1 MQTMATA
8 RRAARRSFGSIKQQ
22 RSGRYQASYVGPDD
36 ARHTAPTTF
45 TTKLDAEGWLNDER
59 RRVEWGDWTTP
70 ASREAARQAAR
81 AQHTVTSYAETW
93 LPARVNSR
101 GKPLADKTRSEYR
114 RYLERLILPALGD
127 LSLTDVTPAT
137 IKSWY
142 DRLNRQTVR
151 MNWNAYVLLK
161 SIFASAVDDELIERN
176 PCRLKIKTPQRA
188 DGIGEPLTVVELAQL
203 TEALPERLRLMVEL
217 AAWCAL
223 RFGEVAELRRSDV
236 DTDKGIIRV
245 QRAVQWIDGI
255 KTVSTP
261 KADSQGIVAL
271 PPHLSDLIVAHLR
284 DHAQG
289 GADGLLFPTAKGE
302 QYRAPTFH
310 KTYWRP
316 ARERVGKPD
325 LRFHDLRH
333 TGATLAAISGATLAE
348 QMKRLRHKTASAALR
363 YQHAAQ
369 DSDARIAR
377 ALSDMARA

>member
-1 MQTMATA
+1 MAGKA
-8 RRAARRSFGSIKQQ
+8 GHRGFGYLRKLP
-22 RSGRYQASYVGPDD
+22 SGRWQASYAGPDE
-36 ARHTAPTTF
+36 ARHKAPATF
-45 TTKLDAEGWLNDER
+45 TTKGDAEGWLNDER
-59 RRVEWGDWTTP
+59 RRVEWGEWTTP
-70 ASREAARQAAR
+70 ASRESARHAAS
-81 AQHTVTSYAETW
+81 AQHTVSTYAEAW
-93 LPARVNSR
+93 LSARVNSR

-114 RYLERLILPALGD
+114 RYLDRLILPVLGD
-127 LSLTDVTPAT
+127 LNLSDATPAT
-137 IKSWY
+137 IKAWY
-142 DRLNRQTVR
+142 DKLNRQTVR

-188 DGIGEPLTVVELAQL
+188 DGIGEPLSVVELAEL

-236 DTDKGIIRV
+236 DIDKGIIRV
-245 QRAVQWIDGI
+245 QRAVQWVDGV

-261 KADSQGIVAL
+261 KADSQGIVAV
-271 PPHLSDLIVAHLR
+271 PPHLTDLIEAHLR
-284 DHAQG
+284 DHAQP
-289 GADGLLFPTAKGE
+289 GADGLLFPTARGE
-302 QYRAPTFH
+302 QHRAPTFH

-316 ARERVGKPD
+316 ARERIGKPA

-333 TGATLAAISGATLAE
+333 TGATMAAISGATLAE
-348 QMKRLRHKTASAALR
+348 QMKRLRHKTASAAMR

-377 ALSDMARA
+377 ALSDMAKTAGE